1 MPCVLEWALNT
12 LAGVLPQMLQGLAAK
27 EAEMLA
33 QVASEEERKKETIKL
48 QHRDALAQEERKQET
63 MMKEGAVAISAA
75 IEEQHAERLRALQ
88 EELEEARR
96 RHASDLAALNAQH
109 AAAMAE
115 ASAAAIRPLM
125 SMC

>member
-1 MPCVLEWALNT
+1 
-12 LAGVLPQMLQGLAAK
+12 VLPQMLQGLAAK

-96 RHASDLAALNAQH
+96 RHASDLAALSAQH

-115 ASAAAIRPLM
+115 ASAAAVRPLM
-125 SMC
+125 RMC